1 VSTLSNWQKE
11 FRQWPPQELRDMLKV
26 KNMQNVDTKGDS
38 ATTFQARLNYIK
50 KWNREGGVLL
60 MGYEAFRL
68 LAGKPQKPDFLEHLP
83 KPPKGQ
89 SWPPEVIDNLKPAQK
104 EALSKW
110 RQQTNQWKKIAPYL
124 LDPGP
129 DVVIADEGH
138 KIKNKD
144 TGLTKLVNKFQTLY
158 RVALTGS
165 PLQNNLEEYRVMI
178 NWVRKGLL
186 GEANKFHLNYVVPI
200 MAGQMKDSDAQDKR
214 IMRIKTAALYRRTE
228 GVCVDRKNLSMIA
241 EQLPSKREFVVC
253 LNISPF
259 QRMLY
264 IHFLTLL
271 CNQMVDEMGVSAKKT
286 FLIRSAPVSVED
298 LQPSRRGSDPNQ
310 EGRRSTEEAET
321 QCQ

>member
-1 VSTLSNWQKE
+1 
-11 FRQWPPQELRDMLKV
+11 
-26 KNMQNVDTKGDS
+26 
-38 ATTFQARLNYIK
+38 
-50 KWNREGGVLL
+50 

-178 NWVRKGLL
+178 NWVRTWAPFLSLL
-186 GEANKFHLNYVVPI
+186 MTITMVMIVPT
-200 MAGQMKDSDAQDKR
+200 GPS
-214 IMRIKTAALYRRTE
+214 
-228 GVCVDRKNLSMIA
+228 LSA
-241 EQLPSKREFVVC
+241 VLTTHSPPSLLLP
-253 LNISPF
+253 P
-259 QRMLY
+259 
-264 IHFLTLL
+264 
-271 CNQMVDEMGVSAKKT
+271 
-286 FLIRSAPVSVED
+286 
-298 LQPSRRGSDPNQ
+298 
-310 EGRRSTEEAET
+310 
-321 QCQ
+321 